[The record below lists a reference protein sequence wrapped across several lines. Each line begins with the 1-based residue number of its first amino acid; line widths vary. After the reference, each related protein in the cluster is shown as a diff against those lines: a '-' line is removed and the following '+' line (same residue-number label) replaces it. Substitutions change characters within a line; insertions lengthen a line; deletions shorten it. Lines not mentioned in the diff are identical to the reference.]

1 MQAITF
7 GPLLLPVT
15 PLLAL
20 GAWLLAVLIAARLR
34 RAGAADAEPALFA
47 LLLLGLLAAR
57 AGFVLEHWAVFRAA
71 PWTVLDLRDRGVLLT
86 AGVAIVIPAALLL
99 LWRRPLLRRP
109 LLSSAGAGLLAFVLA
124 SGFAVALTPQRL
136 PLPELDLQTLSGSE
150 QALAITHDRPLVLNL
165 WATWCPPCRR
175 ELPLLIAAAQR
186 RHSVRFLLVDQQED
200 AATVR
205 DYLARAGLDARAVRL
220 DPQGAL
226 AHYYRVPGYP
236 TTLFIGA
243 DGRLRDAHV
252 GELSA
257 ATLGDRLRALS
268 APAR

>member
-1 MQAITF
+1 MQAITL

-71 PWTVLDLRDRGVLLT
+71 PWTMLDLRDRGVLLT
-86 AGVAIVIPAALLL
+86 AGVAIVVPAALLL
-99 LWRRPLLRRP
+99 LWRRPPLRRP
-109 LLSSAGAGLLAFVLA
+109 LLASAGAGLLAFVLA

-186 RHSVRFLLVDQQED
+186 QRGVRFLLVDQQED
-200 AATVR
+200 AATVH

>member
-1 MQAITF
+1 MQAITL
-7 GPLLLPVT
+7 GPLLLPIT

-20 GAWLLAVLIAARLR
+20 AAWLLAVFIAARLR
-34 RAGAADAEPALFA
+34 RGGAADAEPALFA

-57 AGFVLEHWAVFRAA
+57 AGFVLAHWGVFRAA
-71 PWTVLDLRDRGVLLT
+71 PWTMLDIRDRGFLLS
-86 AGVAIVIPAALLL
+86 AGMAIVVPAAALL
-99 LWRRPLLRRP
+99 LWRRPALRRP
-109 LLSSAGAGLLAFVLA
+109 LLASTAAGLLAFVLA
-124 SGFAVALTPQRL
+124 SGFAIALTPQRL
-136 PLPELDLQTLSGSE
+136 PLPDLRLQTLAGPA
-150 QALAITHDRPLVLNL
+150 QALAIERGRPLVLNL

-186 RHSVRFLLVDQQED
+186 QRGVRILLVDQQED

-205 DYLARAGLDARAVRL
+205 DYLARAGLDAQAVRL

-257 ATLGDRLRALS
+257 ATLDDRLRALT

>member
-1 MQAITF
+1 MHAITL
-7 GPLLLPVT
+7 GPLLLPLT

-20 GAWLLAVLIAARLR
+20 GSWLLAAAIAARLR
-34 RAGAADAEPALFA
+34 RGGAADAEPALFA
-47 LLLLGLLAAR
+47 LLLLALLAAR
-57 AGFVLEHWAVFRAA
+57 AGFVLAHWSVFRAS
-71 PWTVLDLRDRGVLLT
+71 PWTMLDIRDGGLLLPAGALT
-86 AGVAIVIPAALLL
+86 ALAATLVL
-99 LWRRPLLRRP
+99 LWRRPPLRRP
-109 LLSSAGAGLLAFVLA
+109 LLTSAGAGVLAFVLA

-136 PLPELDLQTLSGSE
+136 PLPDLTLQTLAGQT
-150 QALAITHDRPLVLNL
+150 QALDSARGQPLVLNL

-186 RHSVRFLLVDQQED
+186 QRGVRILLVDQQED
-200 AATVR
+200 PATVR
-205 DYLARAGLDARAVRL
+205 GYLARHGLDAQAVRL

-243 DGRLRDAHV
+243 DGRLRDAHI

-257 ATLGDRLRALS
+257 ATLDDRLRALT
-268 APAR
+268 APAH